1 MITIRRMDST
11 ETHRLAEIDRT
22 EHVTKIYRSNVQSL
36 ETMEVD
42 WRVDQ
47 WDIAE
52 KLKEWLPIADGFRNM
67 WGAFDDGVLV
77 GFAVYRSHLTETA
90 AQLSL
95 LHVSRGH
102 RGRGIGRMLAER
114 VLEKAATE
122 GRKTIYLTSI
132 STASTVEFYMKLG
145 FSPAEELN
153 PELFELEPED
163 IHMTKR
169 LH

>member
-22 EHVTKIYRSNVQSL
+22 EHVTKIYRSNGQSL

-52 KLKEWLPIADGFRNM
+52 KLKEWLPIADGFMNM
-67 WGAFDDGVLV
+67 WGAFDEGSLV
-77 GFAVYRSHLTETA
+77 GFAVYRSQLAESA

-114 VLEKAATE
+114 VLEKAAAE
-122 GRKTIYLTSI
+122 GRETIYLTSI
-132 STASTVEFYMKLG
+132 STAATVEFYMKLG

-163 IHMTKR
+163 IHMTMR
-169 LH
+169 LL

>member
-22 EHVTKIYRSNVQSL
+22 EHVTKIYRTAGHSL

-77 GFAVYRSHLTETA
+77 GFAVYRSHLTEAA

-95 LHVSRGH
+95 LHVNRGH
-102 RGRGIGRMLAER
+102 RGRGIGRMLAEK
-114 VLEKAATE
+114 VLEKAALDRRE
-122 GRKTIYLTSI
+122 YIYVSSI
-132 STASTVEFYMKLG
+132 ATAATVEFYMKLG
-145 FSPAEELN
+145 FSPVEEVN

>member
-1 MITIRRMDST
+1 MESS
-11 ETHRLAEIDRT
+11 ETNRLAELDRA
-22 EHVTKIYRSNVQSL
+22 EHVTKIYRTAGHSM
-36 ETMEVD
+36 ETVEVD
-42 WRVDQ
+42 WQVDQ

-52 KLKEWLPIADGFRNM
+52 KLKEWQPIAEGFRNM

-102 RGRGIGRMLAER
+102 RGRGIGRVLAER
-114 VLEKAATE
+114 VLEKAETE
-122 GRKTIYLTSI
+122 GRNTIYLTSI
-132 STASTVEFYMKLG
+132 STAATVDFYMKLG
-145 FSPAEELN
+145 FSPVEEVN